1 MKKLYL
7 AIITLALATVLAT
20 GCGDKTGNFQ
30 SDSYTETRSRSDR
43 KTKSNKRTSNP
54 DTGDESEINS
64 QSDKDYQDNEGSQ
77 SGSRTKTRSRSDK
90 DTTSGPD
97 LGRFFEKKPKVKI
110 DDYFEYVCQQGDT
123 EKKHPVEIEFDL
135 EGYLTAYGAT
145 EIKYLGETK
154 YHGAD
159 VRSIMYGVKFENNI
173 VLLMLFPQRLSYDDY
188 YCEYDLTDITISAC
202 KPDYDFTSYDVIDYA
217 SIQDAEG
224 LTSWSREYYIDEMEV
239 TDEDR
244 MSKKYDWLS
253 ILCVNKFDEKDK
265 SFYSDGPIRSGRY
278 LLVPIDFDSIFR
290 KLVVPYL
297 ELKRVSFESDPFE
310 DKDF

>member
-77 SGSRTKTRSRSDK
+77 SGSRTRTRSRSNK
-90 DTTSGPD
+90 DTTSSHD
-97 LGRFFEKKPKVKI
+97 LGRLFEKKPKVKI
-110 DDYFEYVCQQGDT
+110 DDYFRYVWRQGDT
-123 EKKHPVEIEFDL
+123 EGKHPVGIEFDL

-145 EIKYLGETK
+145 KIQYLGANERGIL
-154 YHGAD
+154 YGA
-159 VRSIMYGVKFENNI
+159 KFQNNI
-173 VLLMLFPQRLSYDDY
+173 VLRMIFSQRLSYDDDY
-188 YCEYDLTDITISAC
+188 YLDYDLDSFAISAC
-202 KPDYDFTSYDVIDYA
+202 KPDYDFTTYDDMDDALV
-217 SIQDAEG
+217 QDIER
-224 LTSWSREYYIDEMEV
+224 LSPWSRDYYIDEMEV

-253 ILCVNKFDEKDK
+253 ILRIDKFYDNDK
-265 SFYSDGPIRSGRY
+265 SFYSDGPTKTGRF

-310 DKDF
+310 DREFQE

>member
-7 AIITLALATVLAT
+7 AIITLTLAIVLVT

-30 SDSYTETRSRSDR
+30 SDSYTETRSRSNR

-64 QSDKDYQDNEGSQ
+64 QNDKDYQDNEGLQ
-77 SGSRTKTRSRSDK
+77 SDSRTKIRSRSDK
-90 DTTSGPD
+90 DTTSSHD
-97 LGRFFEKKPKVKI
+97 IGRLFERKPKVKI
-110 DDYFEYVCQQGDT
+110 DDYFEYVCRQDDT
-123 EKKHPVEIEFDL
+123 KRKHPVLIEFDL

-145 EIKYLGETK
+145 EIKYLG
-154 YHGAD
+154 AD
-159 VRSIMYGVKFENNI
+159 ERGIMYGVKFENGI
-173 VLLMLFPQRLSYDDY
+173 FLRMLFSQHLSYDDY
-188 YCEYDLTDITISAC
+188 YCDYDLTNIAISAC
-202 KPDYDFTSYDVIDYA
+202 KPDYDFTSYDDIDYA
-217 SIQDAEG
+217 SFQDVEG
-224 LTSWSREYYIDEMEV
+224 LASWSKEYYV
-239 TDEDR
+239 TDVEVDDEEN

-253 ILCVNKFDEKDK
+253 ILRVNKFYEKDK
-265 SFYSDGPIRSGRY
+265 SFYSDGPTKSGRF

>member
-7 AIITLALATVLAT
+7 AIITLALATVLVT

-30 SDSYTETRSRSDR
+30 SDSYTETRS
-43 KTKSNKRTSNP
+43 KSNRRTSNP

-64 QSDKDYQDNEGSQ
+64 QNDKDYQDNEGSQ

-97 LGRFFEKKPKVKI
+97 IGRLFKKKPKVKI
-110 DDYFEYVCQQGDT
+110 DDYFRYVCRQEDT
-123 EKKHPVEIEFDL
+123 ERKHPVSIEFDL

-145 EIKYLGETK
+145 KIQYLGEIKYQ
-154 YHGAD
+154 GAD
-159 VRSIMYGVKFENNI
+159 GRSIMYGAKFENNI
-173 VLLMLFPQRLSYDDY
+173 VLLMLFRQRLSYDDY
-188 YCEYDLTDITISAC
+188 YCEYDLTNITISAC
-202 KPDYDFTSYDVIDYA
+202 NPDYDFTSFDNIDYA
-217 SIQDAEG
+217 SIQDVEG

-239 TDEDR
+239 TDGEN

-253 ILCVNKFDEKDK
+253 ILLIDKFYDNDK
-265 SFYSDGPIRSGRY
+265 SFYSDGPAKTGRY

-290 KLVVPYL
+290 KLVAPYL
-297 ELKRVSFESDPFE
+297 NLRKVSLKSDPFE

>member
-7 AIITLALATVLAT
+7 AIITLTLATVLAT

-64 QSDKDYQDNEGSQ
+64 QDDKDYQDNEGSQ

-97 LGRFFEKKPKVKI
+97 LGSLFEKKPKVKI
-110 DDYFEYVCQQGDT
+110 DDYFRYVCRQEDT
-123 EKKHPVEIEFDL
+123 ERKHPVLIEFDL
-135 EGYLTAYGAT
+135 EGYLTSYGAT
-145 EIKYLGETK
+145 EIRYLG
-154 YHGAD
+154 AD
-159 VRSIMYGVKFENNI
+159 ERGIMYGVKFENGI
-173 VLLMLFPQRLSYDDY
+173 FLRMLFSQHLSYDDY
-188 YCEYDLTDITISAC
+188 YCDYDLTNIAISAC
-202 KPDYDFTSYDVIDYA
+202 KPDYDFTSYDDIDYA
-217 SIQDAEG
+217 SFQDVEG
-224 LTSWSREYYIDEMEV
+224 LAYYV
-239 TDEDR
+239 TDVEVDDEEN

-253 ILCVNKFDEKDK
+253 ILRIDKFYDNDK
-265 SFYSDGPIRSGRY
+265 SFYSDGPTKSGRF

-297 ELKRVSFESDPFE
+297 NLRKVSLKSDPFE

>member
-7 AIITLALATVLAT
+7 AIITLALAIVLVT

-77 SGSRTKTRSRSDK
+77 SGSRTRTRSRSNK

-97 LGRFFEKKPKVKI
+97 LGRLFERKPKVKI
-110 DDYFEYVCQQGDT
+110 DDYFEYSCRQEDT
-123 EKKHPVEIEFDL
+123 ERKHPDHIWFDL

-145 EIKYLGETK
+145 KIQYLGANDQGII
-154 YHGAD
+154 YGA
-159 VRSIMYGVKFENNI
+159 KFENNI
-173 VLLMLFPQRLSYDDY
+173 VLLMLFRQSLLYDEYYLDY
-188 YCEYDLTDITISAC
+188 YLTDITISTC
-202 KPDYDFTSYDVIDYA
+202 KPDFDFTTYGDMRCVP
-217 SIQDAEG
+217 IQDIEG
-224 LTSWSREYYIDEMEV
+224 LASWSREYYIDEMEV

-253 ILCVNKFDEKDK
+253 VLRVNKFDGKGK
-265 SFYSDGPIRSGRY
+265 SFYSDGPTKSGRF
-278 LLVPIDFDSIFR
+278 LLVSIDFDSIFR
-290 KLVVPYL
+290 KLVAPYL
-297 ELKRVSFESDPFE
+297 ELKRVSFKSDPFE

>member
-7 AIITLALATVLAT
+7 AIITLTLATVLAT

-64 QSDKDYQDNEGSQ
+64 QDDKDYQDNEGSQ

-97 LGRFFEKKPKVKI
+97 LGSLFEKKPKVKI
-110 DDYFEYVCQQGDT
+110 DDYFRYVCRQEDT
-123 EKKHPVEIEFDL
+123 ERKHPVLIEFDL
-135 EGYLTAYGAT
+135 EGYLTSYGAT
-145 EIKYLGETK
+145 EIRYLG
-154 YHGAD
+154 AD
-159 VRSIMYGVKFENNI
+159 ERGIMYGVKFENGI
-173 VLLMLFPQRLSYDDY
+173 FLRMLFSQHLSYDDY
-188 YCEYDLTDITISAC
+188 YCDYDLTNIAISAC
-202 KPDYDFTSYDVIDYA
+202 KPDYDFTSYDDIDYA
-217 SIQDAEG
+217 SFQDVEG
-224 LTSWSREYYIDEMEV
+224 LESWSKEYYV
-239 TDEDR
+239 TDVEVDDEEN

-253 ILCVNKFDEKDK
+253 ILRIDKFYDNDK
-265 SFYSDGPIRSGRY
+265 SFYSDGPTKSGRF

-297 ELKRVSFESDPFE
+297 NLRKVSLKSDPFE

>member
-7 AIITLALATVLAT
+7 AIITLALAIVLVT

-43 KTKSNKRTSNP
+43 KTKSNKRTSSP
-54 DTGDESEINS
+54 DINDEAEINS
-64 QSDKDYQDNEGSQ
+64 QGNNDYQDNEGSQ
-77 SGSRTKTRSRSDK
+77 LGSRAKTRSRSNK

-97 LGRFFEKKPKVKI
+97 LGRLFERKPKVKI
-110 DDYFEYVCQQGDT
+110 DVFFRYVWQQGDT
-123 EKKHPVEIEFDL
+123 ERKHPVLIEFDL

-145 EIKYLGETK
+145 EIRYLG
-154 YHGAD
+154 AD
-159 VRSIMYGVKFENNI
+159 ERGIMYGVKFENGI
-173 VLLMLFPQRLSYDDY
+173 FLRMLFSQHLSYDDY
-188 YCEYDLTDITISAC
+188 YCDYDLTNIAISAC
-202 KPDYDFTSYDVIDYA
+202 KPDYDFTSYDDIDYA
-217 SIQDAEG
+217 SFQDVEG
-224 LTSWSREYYIDEMEV
+224 LASWSKEYYVTDVEV
-239 TDEDR
+239 DDEDR

-253 ILCVNKFDEKDK
+253 ILRIDKFYDNDK
-265 SFYSDGPIRSGRY
+265 SFYSDGPTKSGRF

-310 DKDF
+310 DREFQE

>member
-64 QSDKDYQDNEGSQ
+64 QNDKDYQDNEGSQ
-77 SGSRTKTRSRSDK
+77 SGPRTKTRSRSDK

-110 DDYFEYVCQQGDT
+110 DDYFRYVWRQGDT
-123 EKKHPVEIEFDL
+123 EGKHPVRIEFDL

-145 EIKYLGETK
+145 KIQYLGANDQGII
-154 YHGAD
+154 YGA
-159 VRSIMYGVKFENNI
+159 KFANNI
-173 VLLMLFPQRLSYDDY
+173 VLLMLFRQRLLYDNY
-188 YCEYDLTDITISAC
+188 YLDYDLTDITISTC
-202 KPDYDFTSYDVIDYA
+202 KPDFDFTTYGDMRCVP
-217 SIQDAEG
+217 IQDIEG
-224 LTSWSREYYIDEMEV
+224 LASWSREYYIDEMEV

-244 MSKKYDWLS
+244 MGKKYDWLS
-253 ILCVNKFDEKDK
+253 ILRIDKFYDNDK
-265 SFYSDGPIRSGRY
+265 SFYSDGPTKTGRF